1 MAMFDQLFTQPSVV
15 ARHANAP
22 FAEERVRYLVYCK
35 QRGDTHATLL
45 LKARELLWIARKLQK
60 YPSLEISMA
69 QLWGVTGHWG
79 DRESACGQKL
89 NKRWTRRRFID
100 VATAWLRYLGHL
112 RKPEEPTPFQS
123 RMEEYCLW
131 AKHERGLSATTID
144 RFRSNITQ
152 FLRWYGEL
160 GQSLESICINDVDAY
175 LAYGHNRGW
184 SRITVHNVASAL
196 RVFFRYGGQQGW
208 CTGNLA
214 NAIRGPRIYTLEGLP
229 TGPTWPDVQ
238 RMFAALKPSRP
249 KDIRDR
255 AILMLLTIYGLRES
269 EVTHLCI
276 EDLDWE
282 HDLLHVSRVK
292 RREAMTYPLLP
303 SVGNAILDYLRAVR
317 PASTYRQIFLGL
329 TSPYQ
334 PLSRGGIYG
343 VVAPRLKALNLQ
355 IPHFGPHSLR
365 HACATRLMAEGFSLK
380 EIGDHLGH
388 RSTAATRI
396 YAKVDLAGLREVAA
410 FDLGELS

>member
-1 MAMFDQLFTQPSVV
+1 MFEQLFTQPGVV

-22 FAEERVRYLVYCK
+22 FPEERARYLAYCK

-45 LKARELLWIARKLQK
+45 LKARELLWVARKLRK
-60 YPSLEISMA
+60 YPDLDISMA
-69 QLWGVTGHWG
+69 QLWGVAGHWRN
-79 DRESACGQKL
+79 RESACGRKL

-100 VATAWLRYLGHL
+100 VAAAWLRYLGHL
-112 RKPEEPTPFQS
+112 RKPEEPVPCTS
-123 RMEEYCLW
+123 RMEQYCLW

-144 RFRSNITQ
+144 WFRSSITQ
-152 FLRWYGEL
+152 FLRWYGKL
-160 GQSLESICINDVDAY
+160 GQPIESICVDDVDAY

-184 SRITVHNVASAL
+184 SRTTVNNVATTL
-196 RVFFRYGGQQGW
+196 RAFFRYGAEQGW
-208 CTGNLA
+208 CAVALA
-214 NAIRGPRIYTLEGLP
+214 NAIRGPRIYALEGLP
-229 TGPTWPDVQ
+229 AGPTWSDVQ
-238 RMFAALKPSRP
+238 RMFATLEPSCP

-255 AILMLLTIYGLRES
+255 AILMLLAIYGLRES
-269 EVTHLCI
+269 EVAQLCI

-292 RREAMTYPLLP
+292 RRAAMTYPLLP
-303 SVGNAILDYLRAVR
+303 SVGNAIFDYLRAVR
-317 PASTYRQIFLGL
+317 PVSTYRQIFLGL
-329 TSPYQ
+329 TSPHR
-334 PLSRGGIYG
+334 PLSRGGIYT

>member
-1 MAMFDQLFTQPSVV
+1 
-15 ARHANAP
+15 
-22 FAEERVRYLVYCK
+22 
-35 QRGDTHATLL
+35 
-45 LKARELLWIARKLQK
+45 
-60 YPSLEISMA
+60 
-69 QLWGVTGHWG
+69 
-79 DRESACGQKL
+79 
-89 NKRWTRRRFID
+89 
-100 VATAWLRYLGHL
+100 
-112 RKPEEPTPFQS
+112 
-123 RMEEYCLW
+123 MEEYCLW

-365 HACATRLMAEGFSLK
+365 HACATRLMAEGLSLK

-388 RSTAATRI
+388 HSTAATRI